1 MRKLKYI
8 KLFENFILNEGLN
21 DDLNGYTL
29 QQLNEKK
36 SIEAFGPKLIERLK
50 AAGFDDVKFTNN
62 SNDADKLSKFAKT
75 SDKNLAVVEYN
86 PQTKFIQITTN
97 QDNQD
102 KAFDVVNSPILKDL
116 LPDDFSV
123 TKQGSYFVQIQGK

>member
-1 MRKLKYI
+1 MRKLKYV
-8 KLFENFILNEGLN
+8 KLFENFILNE
-21 DDLNGYTL
+21 
-29 QQLNEKK
+29 NEKK
-36 SIEAFGPKLIERLK
+36 SIQVFGPKLIERLK

-75 SDKNLAVVEYN
+75 SDKNLAVIEYN
-86 PQTKFIQITTN
+86 SQTKFIQITTN
-97 QDNQD
+97 EKNQD